1 MQPSADALALAR
13 LAKSSRPLAIITEDA
28 AGAQRIL
35 DEIRFFSPELRA
47 NLFPDWETLPYDNFS
62 PHQDLIS
69 ERLATLYQT
78 SRDECDVLVV
88 PVTTMLYRL
97 PPPAYL
103 AAYTFFLKRGERL
116 APDRLKEQLTLAG
129 YSHVSQVVSPGDA
142 WFGGVDWSSFESRL
156 RVLKCGGPTRALS
169 VRNALEALASDID
182 DEDWVL
188 VHDAARPC
196 LDAEAL
202 DRLIVGLADDEVG
215 GLLATPV
222 ADTLKR
228 ADADRRAVATQ
239 SREGLWQAQTPQMFR
254 RALLSRALQHADTAT
269 TDEAGAVEALGLR
282 PKLVDG
288 SPANLKVTYAQDFAM
303 AEALLSMRSR
313 GQG

>member
-1 MQPSADALALAR
+1 MSRLFAIVPAAGSGARFGEATPKQYRLLLGRPLLHHALAVLCAEPR
-13 LAKSSRPLAIITEDA
+13 I
-28 AGAQRIL
+28 AQV
-35 DEIRFFSPELRA
+35 A
-47 NLFPDWETLPYDNFS
+47 
-62 PHQDLIS
+62 
-69 ERLATLYQT
+69 
-78 SRDECDVLVV
+78 VV
-88 PVTTMLYRL
+88 I
-97 PPPAYL
+97 A
-103 AAYTFFLKRGERL
+103 
-116 APDRLKEQLTLAG
+116 
-129 YSHVSQVVSPGDA
+129 PGDA